1 MLKWLS
7 LITLLALAAG
17 VVVGAVV
24 AGTGDQSLIGVTTE
38 VEYIGALWLNLLRM
52 TVIPLVFSLLVTGVA
67 SVADTAS
74 SGRTA
79 ARSIF
84 VFGVLLV
91 AATTFACVAFPLVL
105 SLWPIDHDAAANFIA
120 GAGGQPVQPASPP
133 TIGQWLAALAPGNAV
148 SAAAEG
154 AILPLVVFA
163 LFFGFA
169 ATQLPA
175 EQRQPMVG
183 FFRAVAD
190 TMIVIVRWVLYAAPV
205 GVFAL
210 ALGVGLTAGV
220 GIAGLI
226 AQYILI
232 VSAVT
237 AAIVPMAFLFAFLW
251 GRANPGRFTN
261 AIAPVL
267 AVAISSRS
275 SLASLPLMVER
286 SKDAMGVP
294 DRVVN
299 LVLPMAVAVFR
310 MTSPV
315 ANLGVVFFC
324 AAVYGH
330 DLSIGAIVIGGL
342 VAIAISI
349 GSVGLPGEISYVAS
363 VAPISMAMGVPI
375 ELLGIL
381 VAVEAVPDIFRTVGN
396 VSGDM
401 AATVIVGK
409 GQRSS
414 SQPVIP
420 EAAAPASQPG

>member
-7 LITLLALAAG
+7 IVTLLALAAG
-17 VVVGAVV
+17 IAVGAMA
-24 AGTGDQSLIGVTTE
+24 AGLGNPELAGLIAE

-52 TVIPLVFSLLVTGVA
+52 TVVPLVFSLLVTGVA
-67 SVADTAS
+67 SVADAAS
-74 SGRTA
+74 TGRLA
-79 ARSIF
+79 GRSIIT
-84 VFGVLLV
+84 FGVLLG
-91 AATTFACVAFPLVL
+91 AATLFACLAFPAFLT
-105 SLWPIDHDAAANFIA
+105 LWPVDTAAAANFIA
-120 GAGGQPVQPASPP
+120 GAGAAPVTPASPP
-133 TIGQWLAALAPGNAV
+133 TIGAWLAALAPGNAIA
-148 SAAAEG
+148 AAAEG
-154 AILPLVVFA
+154 AVLPLVVFA

-169 ATQLPA
+169 ATRLPA
-175 EQRQPMVG
+175 AQRLPMVA

-190 TMIVIVRWVLYAAPV
+190 TMIIIVRWVLFVAPI

-220 GIAGLI
+220 GIVGLI
-226 AQYILI
+226 AQYIVI
-232 VSAVT
+232 VSVVT
-237 AAIVPMAFLFAFLW
+237 ALIVPMAFLFAIVW
-251 GRANPGRFTN
+251 GKAGIGRFIN
-261 AIAPVL
+261 ATTPVL

-286 SKDAMGVP
+286 SRDAMGVP
-294 DRVVN
+294 ERVAN
-299 LVLPMAVAVFR
+299 IVLPLAVAVFR

-324 AAVYGH
+324 AAVFGI
-330 DLSIGAIVIGGL
+330 DLSPGAIAIGGF

-349 GSVGLPGEISYVAS
+349 GSVGLPGEISFVAS

-401 AATVIVGK
+401 AATVIAAK
-409 GQRSS
+409 GAPVSS
-414 SQPVIP
+414 AQQTS
-420 EAAAPASQPG
+420 AAQPG

>member
-7 LITLLALAAG
+7 VITLLALAAG
-17 VVVGAVV
+17 VAVGAWG
-24 AGTGDQSLIGVTTE
+24 AASGDPNIVGMLTQVGHV
-38 VEYIGALWLNLLRM
+38 GDLWLNLLRM

-67 SVADTAS
+67 SVADAAS
-74 SGRTA
+74 SGRVA
-79 ARSIF
+79 ARAIF
-84 VFGVLLV
+84 VFGILLV
-91 AATTFACVAFPLVL
+91 SATSFACVVFPLLL
-105 SLWPIDHDAAANFIA
+105 SVAPVDPTAAASFIA
-120 GAGGQPVQPASPP
+120 RAGGQTVQAVAPP
-133 TIGQWLAALAPGNAV
+133 TLGEWLAALAPGNAV
-148 SAAAEG
+148 AAAAEG

-169 ATQLPA
+169 ATQLA
-175 EQRQPMVG
+175 AAQRAPMVA

-190 TMIVIVRWVLYAAPV
+190 TMIIIVRWVLLAAPL

-220 GIAGLI
+220 GIVGLI
-226 AQYILI
+226 LHYIVL

-237 AAIVPMAFLFAFLW
+237 AAIVPIAFLFAFIW
-251 GRANPGRFTN
+251 GRANPARFIN
-261 AIAPVL
+261 ATAPVL

-286 SKDAMGVP
+286 ARDAMGTP
-294 DRVVN
+294 ERVAN

-324 AAVYGH
+324 ASVFGVE
-330 DLSIGAIVIGGL
+330 LSPGAIIVGGL

-349 GSVGLPGEISYVAS
+349 GSVGLPGEISFIAS
-363 VAPISMAMGVPI
+363 VAPICMAMGVPI
-375 ELLGIL
+375 ELLGLL

-401 AATVIVGK
+401 AATQIVA
-409 GQRSS
+409 R
-414 SQPVIP
+414 SQPATSPP
-420 EAAAPASQPG
+420 EPAAA

>member
-7 LITLLALAAG
+7 IVTLLALGAG
-17 VVVGAVV
+17 VVVGAAVG
-24 AGTGDQSLIGVTTE
+24 GTGDQGLVGLATE
-38 VEYIGALWLNLLRM
+38 VEYIGSLWLNLLRM

-67 SVADTAS
+67 SVADTVS
-74 SGRTA
+74 TGRLA
-79 ARSIF
+79 ARAIW

-91 AATTFACVAFPLVL
+91 AATTFACVMFPILL
-105 SLWPIDHDAAANFIA
+105 SIWPVDHQAAANFIA

-133 TIGQWLAALAPGNAV
+133 TLGQWLAALAPGNAV
-148 SAAAEG
+148 AAAAEG

-169 ATQLPA
+169 ATQLPV
-175 EQRQPMVG
+175 EQRAPMVG

-190 TMIVIVRWVLYAAPV
+190 TMIIIVRWVLYAAPL

-220 GIAGLI
+220 GIVGLI
-226 AQYILI
+226 VQYIVL

-251 GRANPGRFTN
+251 GRARPGRFTD

-267 AVAISSRS
+267 AVAVSSRS

-286 SKDAMGVP
+286 ARDEMGIP
-294 DRVVN
+294 ERVVN

-330 DLSIGAIVIGGL
+330 DLTPGAIVVGGL

-349 GSVGLPGEISYVAS
+349 GSVGLPGEISFIAS
-363 VAPISMAMGVPI
+363 VAPIAMAMGVPI

-396 VSGDM
+396 VSADM
-401 AATVIVGK
+401 AATVIAGK
-409 GQRSS
+409 GQAAV
-414 SQPVIP
+414 PVSP
-420 EAAAPASQPG
+420 AAAAPGAQPG

>member
-7 LITLLALAAG
+7 IITLLALAAG
-17 VVVGAVV
+17 IAVGAVV
-24 AGTGDQSLIGVTTE
+24 AGAGDQGLIGLTEE
-38 VEYIGALWLNLLRM
+38 VEYLGALWLNLLRM
-52 TVIPLVFSLLVTGVA
+52 TVIPLVFALLVTGVA

-74 SGRTA
+74 TGRLA
-79 ARSIF
+79 ARSIW

-91 AATTFACVAFPLVL
+91 AATTFACITFPLVL
-105 SLWPIDHDAAANFIA
+105 SLWPVDHDAAANFIA

-148 SAAAEG
+148 AAAAEG

-190 TMIVIVRWVLYAAPV
+190 TMIIIVRWVLYAAPI

-220 GIAGLI
+220 GIVGLI
-226 AQYILI
+226 AQYIVI

-237 AAIVPMAFLFAFLW
+237 AAIVPMAFLFAVLW
-251 GRANPGRFTN
+251 GRAPLGRFAN

-267 AVAISSRS
+267 AVATSSRS

-286 SKDAMGVP
+286 SIDAMGVP

-401 AATVIVGK
+401 AVTVIVGK
-409 GQRSS
+409 GQIS
-414 SQPVIP
+414 P
-420 EAAAPASQPG
+420 EAAAPASQRG

>member
-1 MLKWLS
+1 MLIRVSPKKRKKNAPNESTEGAKRGSFVAQCKELLDHFVGVFNGAWKV
-7 LITLLALAAG
+7 IEETTLALLLDIFA
-17 VVVGAVV
+17 
-24 AGTGDQSLIGVTTE
+24 SLR
-38 VEYIGALWLNLLRM
+38 ALPEQL
-52 TVIPLVFSLLVTGVA
+52 
-67 SVADTAS
+67 
-74 SGRTA
+74 
-79 ARSIF
+79 
-84 VFGVLLV
+84 
-91 AATTFACVAFPLVL
+91 
-105 SLWPIDHDAAANFIA
+105 
-120 GAGGQPVQPASPP
+120 PALENDVRV
-133 TIGQWLAALAPGNAV
+133 LAAIIDSRLAKRKGKCKTSTDSASKSAFARILAYPWDSPTFQALV
-148 SAAAEG
+148 PKAQPLASTVAAAEG

-175 EQRQPMVG
+175 AQRAPMVA

-190 TMIVIVRWVLYAAPV
+190 TMIIIVRWVLLAAPL

-226 AQYILI
+226 LHYIVL

-237 AAIVPMAFLFAFLW
+237 AAIVPIAFLFAFIW
-251 GRANPGRFTN
+251 GGANPARFIN
-261 AIAPVL
+261 ATAPVL

-286 SKDAMGVP
+286 ARDAMGTP
-294 DRVVN
+294 ERVAN

-324 AAVYGH
+324 ASVFGVQ
-330 DLSIGAIVIGGL
+330 LSPGAIIVGGL

-349 GSVGLPGEISYVAS
+349 GSVGLPGEISFIAS

-375 ELLGIL
+375 ELLGLL

-401 AATVIVGK
+401 AATQIVAK
-409 GQRSS
+409 N
-414 SQPVIP
+414 QPATIP
-420 EAAAPASQPG
+420 PEQAAA

>member
-7 LITLLALAAG
+7 LITLAALAAG
-17 VVVGAVV
+17 VAVGAWA
-24 AGTGDQSLIGVTTE
+24 AGSGDPAIVGFVTQ
-38 VEYIGALWLNLLRM
+38 VGHVGDLWLNLLRM

-67 SVADTAS
+67 SVADAAS
-74 SGRTA
+74 GGRVA
-79 ARSIF
+79 ARALF

-91 AATTFACVAFPLVL
+91 SATAFACMIFPLLL
-105 SLWPIDHDAAANFIA
+105 SLAPVDPTAAASFIA
-120 GAGGQPVQPASPP
+120 RASGETVQAASPP
-133 TIGQWLAALAPGNAV
+133 TIGEWLAALAPGNAV
-148 SAAAEG
+148 AAAAEG

-175 EQRQPMVG
+175 AQRAPMVA

-190 TMIVIVRWVLYAAPV
+190 TMIIIVRWVLLAAPI

-226 AQYILI
+226 LHYIVL

-237 AAIVPMAFLFAFLW
+237 AAIVPIAFLFAFIW
-251 GRANPGRFTN
+251 GRANPVRFIN
-261 AIAPVL
+261 ATAPVL

-286 SKDAMGVP
+286 ARDALGTP
-294 DRVVN
+294 ERVAN

-324 AAVYGH
+324 AAVFGVE
-330 DLSIGAIVIGGL
+330 LTPSSIIVGGL

-349 GSVGLPGEISYVAS
+349 GSVGLPGEISFVAS

-375 ELLGIL
+375 ELLGLL

-401 AATVIVGK
+401 AATQIVAK
-409 GQRSS
+409 NQPASS
-414 SQPVIP
+414 PP
-420 EAAAPASQPG
+420 EQAAA

>member
-7 LITLLALAAG
+7 VLTLLALVAG
-17 VVVGAVV
+17 VAVGAAVSG
-24 AGTGDQSLIGVTTE
+24 AGNAGAAEALVQVGHVGD
-38 VEYIGALWLNLLRM
+38 LWLNLLRM

-67 SVADTAS
+67 SVADAAS
-74 SGRTA
+74 TGRLA

-91 AATTFACVAFPLVL
+91 SATVFACVAFPLVL
-105 SLWPIDHDAAANFIA
+105 SVWPVDPEAAANFIA
-120 GAGGQPVQPASPP
+120 GAGGKPVQAASPP
-133 TIGQWLAALAPGNAV
+133 TIGEWLAGLAPGNAV
-148 SAAAEG
+148 AAAAEG
-154 AILPLVVFA
+154 AVLPLVVFA

-169 ATQLPA
+169 ATQLPTA
-175 EQRQPMVG
+175 QRAPMVG

-190 TMIVIVRWVLYAAPV
+190 TMIVIVRWVLYAAPL

-210 ALGVGLTAGV
+210 ALGVGMTAGV
-220 GIAGLI
+220 GIVGLI
-226 AQYILI
+226 AQYIVI

-237 AAIVPMAFLFAFLW
+237 AAIVPLAFLFAIIW
-251 GRANPGRFTN
+251 GRSNIGRFTN
-261 AIAPVL
+261 GTAPIL
-267 AVAISSRS
+267 AVAMSSRS

-286 SKDAMGVP
+286 ARDALGVP
-294 DRVVN
+294 DRVAN

-324 AAVYGH
+324 ASVYGH
-330 DLSIGAIVIGGL
+330 DLSVGAIAMGGL

-349 GSVGLPGEISYVAS
+349 GSVGLPGEISFVAS

-401 AATVIVGK
+401 AATVIAAK
-409 GQRSS
+409 GQPANP
-414 SQPVIP
+414 Q
-420 EAAAPASQPG
+420 EAAPAAQPG

>member
-1 MLKWLS
+1 
-7 LITLLALAAG
+7 
-17 VVVGAVV
+17 
-24 AGTGDQSLIGVTTE
+24 
-38 VEYIGALWLNLLRM
+38 
-52 TVIPLVFSLLVTGVA
+52 
-67 SVADTAS
+67 
-74 SGRTA
+74 
-79 ARSIF
+79 
-84 VFGVLLV
+84 
-91 AATTFACVAFPLVL
+91 
-105 SLWPIDHDAAANFIA
+105 
-120 GAGGQPVQPASPP
+120 
-133 TIGQWLAALAPGNAV
+133 
-148 SAAAEG
+148 
-154 AILPLVVFA
+154 
-163 LFFGFA
+163 
-169 ATQLPA
+169 
-175 EQRQPMVG
+175 MVG

-190 TMIVIVRWVLYAAPV
+190 TMIIIVRWVLYAAPI

-220 GIAGLI
+220 GIVGLI
-226 AQYILI
+226 AQYIVI

-237 AAIVPMAFLFAFLW
+237 AAIVPMAFLFAVLW
-251 GRANPGRFTN
+251 GRAPLGRFTN

-267 AVAISSRS
+267 AVATSSRS

-286 SKDAMGVP
+286 AIDAMGVP

-401 AATVIVGK
+401 AVTVIVGK
-409 GQRSS
+409 GQIS
-414 SQPVIP
+414 P
-420 EAAAPASQPG
+420 EAAAPASQRG